1 MMVSGVG
8 NALSAL
14 RQDSAV
20 ALNES
25 MSQIMRRVYEWGMR
39 VAGLALA
46 IGLLL
51 HLAAGEPIGFETR
64 AVGLPSAWLNGSLI
78 VLWIVPTLSLLISG
92 IVWLRRRVR
101 DLVGWLA
108 LATVGFLLSLWLVA

>member
-1 MMVSGVG
+1 MMVSGLG
-8 NALSAL
+8 NAVAAF
-14 RQDSAV
+14 QHDSA
-20 ALNES
+20 ASMNKS

-51 HLAAGEPIGFETR
+51 HLAAREPIGFETR
-64 AVGLPSAWLNGSLI
+64 ANGLPSVWLNGSLI
-78 VLWIVPTLSLLISG
+78 VLWVVPTTSLLISG

-108 LATVGFLLSLWLVA
+108 LAIVGFLLSLWLVA